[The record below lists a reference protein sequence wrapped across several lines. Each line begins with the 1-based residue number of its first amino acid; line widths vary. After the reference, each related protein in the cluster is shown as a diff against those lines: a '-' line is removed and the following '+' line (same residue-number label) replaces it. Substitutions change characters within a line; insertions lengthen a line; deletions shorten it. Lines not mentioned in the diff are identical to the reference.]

1 MYFTKKRYIFLW
13 LIIPYVALLIFQNCA
28 PSHVF
33 KAAQSS
39 SNSLNADRFVT
50 AKAVLEARCI
60 LCHTTGGLARTFNLA
75 TETEFIQAGLVTP
88 GLPEQSSL
96 IYRLKNYRG
105 LPSGGQNMP
114 TNGTLTDGEYNTLF
128 EWVTLMGRPQTI
140 TCTTGS
146 NLLKPQIKRLT
157 PKQFKNSL
165 VAVFGSIFNDS
176 QFPVLNDRI
185 PKLDFANDPQL
196 MQVNEVNIN
205 AYYDS
210 TLLLANTISGSVS
223 SIVNCV
229 NSTTDSCFTSTLQN
243 YGSLLWRRPLTSTEI
258 NDVQS
263 GLTAI
268 QATNVSRRVRMNYL
282 LAQLILSPNHLFLT
296 ELGSGS
302 TPQQSVYYLSHYEI
316 ASLLSFSIWDSP
328 PDTTLYNLA
337 RDQQLHSIA
346 TLKAQAQRM
355 AADPRSARK
364 LSSFV
369 VELLKLDLVKTVLKS
384 STYNLTTQERNDL
397 FSSANAG
404 LESIYSSPSANFL
417 AAFAQQPF
425 YVNSTSARFFN
436 TSTTG
441 LTTSFTPMTLATNQ
455 RHGMLSHPA
464 FLTALGGE
472 ISSGIVKRGVF
483 TLEQLLCY
491 HLPPAPANVSPNP
504 NLPANFD
511 PTTLTAR
518 EELRVTHSSQ
528 TSCMGCHQS
537 IDPAGFAYENF
548 NAVGTFRST
557 ERNNLTIDASGSIAG
572 IVSQPISF
580 MNSPDFFRR
589 LESSPDFQKCMKKQ
603 YFKYLSGQSAQS
615 GPGQCE
621 FENFEKNS
629 LTKPASV
636 GAVLESFIELESF
649 VRRNP
654 AGN

>member
-1 MYFTKKRYIFLW
+1 MYFTKRRHIFLW
-13 LIIPYVALLIFQNCA
+13 LIIPYLSIFFFQNCA

-33 KAAQSS
+33 KSQNS
-39 SNSLNADRFVT
+39 SNSLNVERFAT

-60 LCHTTGGLARTFNLA
+60 SCHTTGGVARNFDLA

-96 IYRLKNYRG
+96 IYRLKNYKG
-105 LPSGGQNMP
+105 LPVGGQNMP
-114 TNGTLTDGEYNTLF
+114 SNGTLSDPDYNTLF
-128 EWVTLMGRPQTI
+128 EWVTLMGRPQTV

-157 PKQFKNSL
+157 SKQFKNSL
-165 VAVFGSIFNDS
+165 VAVFGSIFNDN
-176 QFPVLNDRI
+176 QFPMINDTI

-196 MQVNEVNIN
+196 MQVNQVNIN
-205 AYYDS
+205 GYYDS

-223 SIVNCV
+223 SVVSCV
-229 NSTTDSCFTSTLQN
+229 NATTDTCFTTTLQN
-243 YGSLLWRRPLTSTEI
+243 YGPLLWRRPLTSAEV
-258 NDVQS
+258 NDIQS

-302 TPQQSVYYLSHYEI
+302 TPQQNIFYLSHYEI

-328 PDTTLYNLA
+328 PDIALYNLA
-337 RDQQLHSIA
+337 RDQQLHNIA

-355 AADPRSARK
+355 SADPRTARK

-369 VELLKLDLVKTVLKS
+369 VELLKLDKVKTVLKS
-384 STYNLTTQERNDL
+384 ASYNLTTQERNDL
-397 FSSANAG
+397 FASANAG
-404 LESIYSSPSANFL
+404 LESIYNSPSANFL

-425 YVNSTSARFFN
+425 YVNSSSARFFN
-436 TSTTG
+436 TPTTG
-441 LTTSFTPMTLATNQ
+441 LTTSLTPMNLASSQ

-491 HLPPAPANVSPNP
+491 HLPPAPAAISPNP
-504 NLPANFD
+504 NIPSFD
-511 PTTLTAR
+511 PNTITTR
-518 EELRVTHSSQ
+518 EELKLTHSSQ

-537 IDPAGFAYENF
+537 IDPAGFAFENF
-548 NAVGTFRST
+548 NALGAFRTT

-572 IVSQPISF
+572 IVTQPIIF
-580 MNSPDFFRR
+580 TNSPDFFRK
-589 LESSPDFQKCMKKQ
+589 LESSPDFQRCMKKK
-603 YFKYLSGQSAQS
+603 YFKYLSGQSAQV
-615 GPGQCE
+615 GAGQCE

-629 LTKPASV
+629 LNRPATV

>member
-1 MYFTKKRYIFLW
+1 MYFTKKRHIFLW
-13 LIIPYVALLIFQNCA
+13 LIIPYLAILIFQNCA

-33 KAAQSS
+33 KAVQSS
-39 SNSLNADRFVT
+39 SNSLDVDRFVT

-60 LCHTTGGLARTFNLA
+60 SCHTSGGSARSFNLT

-88 GLPEQSSL
+88 GLPERSSL
-96 IYRLKNYRG
+96 IYRLKNYIG

-114 TNGTLTDGEYNTLF
+114 TNGTLTDAEYNTLF

-157 PKQFKNSL
+157 SKQFKNSL
-165 VAVFGSIFNDS
+165 VAVFGSIFNDQ
-176 QFPVLNDRI
+176 QFPVTNEII
-185 PKLDFANDPQL
+185 PKLDFASDPQL
-196 MQVNEVNIN
+196 LQVNQVNIN

-210 TLLLANTISGSVS
+210 TLLLANTVSGTVS

-243 YGSLLWRRPLTSTEI
+243 YGPLLWRRPLTTAEI
-258 NDVQS
+258 NDIQS

-268 QATNVSRRVRMNYL
+268 QATNVSRRARMNYL

-302 TPQQSVYYLSHYEI
+302 TPQQNIFYLSHYEI

-337 RDQQLHSIA
+337 RDQQLHNIA

-355 AADPRSARK
+355 ISDPRSARK
-364 LSSFV
+364 VSSFI
-369 VELLKLDLVKTVLKS
+369 VELLKLDLVKTVLKNVS
-384 STYNLTTQERNDL
+384 YNLTTQERNEL
-397 FSSANAG
+397 FSSANTG
-404 LESIYSSPSANFL
+404 LESVYSSPNANFL
-417 AAFAQQPF
+417 AAFSQQPF
-425 YVNSTSARFFN
+425 YVNTSSARFFN
-436 TSTTG
+436 TPTTG
-441 LTTSFTPMTLATNQ
+441 LSTNFTSMTFAPNQ

-491 HLPPAPANVSPNP
+491 HMPPAPADISPNP
-504 NLPANFD
+504 NLPNFD
-511 PTTLTAR
+511 PNTLTAR
-518 EELRVTHSSQ
+518 EELRISHSSQ
-528 TSCMGCHQS
+528 TSCIGCHQS
-537 IDPAGFAYENF
+537 IDPAGFAFENF
-548 NAVGTFRST
+548 NAIGTFRST

-572 IVSQPISF
+572 IVTQPIAFS
-580 MNSPDFFRR
+580 NSTDFFRK
-589 LESSPDFQKCMKKQ
+589 LENSPDFQKCMKRK

-629 LTKPASV
+629 LAKPPSV
-636 GAVLESFIELESF
+636 SAVLESFIELESF
-649 VRRNP
+649 VRRKP

>member
-1 MYFTKKRYIFLW
+1 MYFSKKRYIFLW
-13 LIIPYVALLIFQNCA
+13 IVIPYFTFLSFQNCA
-28 PSHVF
+28 PGHVF
-33 KAAQSS
+33 KSQISASS
-39 SNSLNADRFVT
+39 VNTDRFLS

-60 LCHTTGGLARTFNLA
+60 QCHTSGGLARNFNLA
-75 TETEFIQAGLVTP
+75 TETEFIQAGLITP

-105 LPSGGQNMP
+105 LPAGGQNMP
-114 TNGTLTDGEYNTLF
+114 TNGTLTDREYNTLF

-157 PKQFKNSL
+157 PMQFKNSL
-165 VAVFGSIFNDS
+165 IAVFGSIFSDN
-176 QFPVLNDRI
+176 QFPTLNETI

-196 MQVNEVNIN
+196 MQVNQVNIN

-210 TLLLANTISGSVS
+210 TLLLANTISGSVF

-229 NSTTDSCFTSTLQN
+229 NSTTDSCFTSTLQT
-243 YGSLLWRRPLTSTEI
+243 YGPLLWRRPLTSTEI
-258 NDVQS
+258 NDIQS

-268 QATNVSRRVRMNYL
+268 QATNVSRRLRMNYL

-296 ELGSGS
+296 ELGTGS
-302 TPQQSVYYLSHYEI
+302 TPQQSVFYLTHYEI

-337 RDQQLHSIA
+337 RDQRLHSIA
-346 TLKAQAQRM
+346 ILKEQAQRM
-355 AADPRSARK
+355 ASDPRSAKK

-369 VELLKLDLVKTVLKS
+369 VELLKLDLVKTVLKNAS
-384 STYNLTTQERNDL
+384 FNLTSQERNDL
-397 FSSANAG
+397 FLSANAG
-404 LESIYSSPSANFL
+404 LDSVYGSPSANFL
-417 AAFAQQPF
+417 AAFSQQPF
-425 YVNSTSARFFN
+425 YVNSSSARFFN
-436 TSTTG
+436 TPTTG
-441 LTTSFTPMTLATNQ
+441 LTTNFTPLTLPTNQ
-455 RHGMLSHPA
+455 RHGILSHPA
-464 FLTALGGE
+464 FLTVQGGE
-472 ISSGIVKRGVF
+472 VASGIVKRGVF

-491 HLPPAPANVSPNP
+491 HMPPAPANTTP
-504 NLPANFD
+504 NLNLPPDFD
-511 PTTLTAR
+511 PTALTAR

-537 IDPAGFAYENF
+537 IDPTGFAYENF
-548 NAVGTFRST
+548 NAIGSFRLT

-572 IVSQPISF
+572 IISQPISF
-580 MNSPDFFRR
+580 TNSTDFFRK
-589 LESSPDFQKCMKKQ
+589 LERSPDFQKCMKKK

-615 GPGQCE
+615 GAGQCE

-629 LTKPASV
+629 LTKPSSV
-636 GAVLESFIELESF
+636 GGVFESFIELESF